1 MKKIVLIDG
10 NNLLFRSYFAT
21 AYSGGMMKNS
31 KGFPTNALYGFTNMI
46 NKILKE
52 EKPDYMLV
60 ALDKGKTFR
69 HDNYTEYKA
78 GRQETPEE
86 LKVQIEYSKKLLS
99 ALGIVFKESVGYEAD
114 DIIGTMSSI
123 LDDDKE
129 VLIISSD
136 RDLLQLIND
145 KVKVKLLKSKDYILL
160 DEETFK
166 KEYGIEPNKVID
178 LKGLQGDS
186 SDNIP
191 GVKGIGEKTAL
202 KLLNEYKSI
211 ENIYVNIDNIKGKL
225 KETLITYKDDAF
237 MSKQLATIYKEV
249 PLDMDLEDIKYNGSN
264 NVELRKIYEELEFY
278 SFLRGI
284 KEGEPEIKENSNIVE
299 SMDEFSSTDAM
310 AIYIELDSTNV
321 HTSNILGIGL
331 YNSKS
336 SIFIPKEDITQDI
349 FTNNILYTYDLKKL
363 IISLKHLG
371 IEIDSVNFDT
381 MIAAYL
387 LNYNVKDDISH
398 LANQMGYDMP
408 FFEVISKSN
417 NIDMNL
423 VKNLCINKAKFIYE
437 TYSTFQN
444 KLKAENYTDLFYNIE
459 MPLIR
464 VLSDM
469 EYNGVKVDKKLL
481 SDMEDEVKIKLE
493 LLASS
498 IYNKAGEEFNINS
511 YKQLGNVLFDKL
523 NVPSNKKR
531 STDREYLLKHK
542 DKYPIIEKI
551 LEHKMLNK
559 IYSTYVVG
567 LQSYILEDSKIH
579 TTYNQ
584 TLTRT
589 GRLSSIEPNLQN
601 IPIRYEY
608 GRLIRKAFLPE
619 NDLLMSV
626 DYSQIELR
634 VFAHISKEKNLIDA
648 FNHNMDIHTK
658 TAMDLFQVSESEVT
672 NNMRRQAKAVN
683 FGILYGISGFGLSE
697 NLDVDIT
704 EAKVFIDKYLET
716 FPGIKNYM
724 DETKEHAK
732 ELGYVET
739 ITGRKR
745 IIDELF
751 NKNVAIRKSGERIAL
766 NTPIQGSSADIIKMA
781 MIVISKKFEEYDIK
795 SKMILQIHDE
805 LVFDVIEKE
814 KETVEEIVKSTMENI
829 IKLSVPLKVS
839 VSFGKNWYETK

>member
-299 SMDEFSSTDAM
+299 SMDELSSTDAM

>member
-99 ALGIVFKESVGYEAD
+99 ALGIVFKESIGYEAD

-278 SFLRGI
+278 SFLRSI

>member
-278 SFLRGI
+278 SFLRSI